1 MNETKLKEILRLHLL
16 WLNNS
21 EGGRRADLTGANL
34 TDADLTGADLRG
46 ADLRGAVGVMQ
57 ICTKC
62 SCPTEGIRCKYCL
75 NRLTDT
81 TQGLPGTEP
90 G

>member
-34 TDADLTGADLRG
+34 TDADLTGADLTRCTWCNANLHRMIVSYRG
-46 ADLRGAVGVMQ
+46 KRARILFEPAD
-57 ICTKC
+57 
-62 SCPTEGIRCKYCL
+62 
-75 NRLTDT
+75 
-81 TQGLPGTEP
+81 
-90 G
+90 